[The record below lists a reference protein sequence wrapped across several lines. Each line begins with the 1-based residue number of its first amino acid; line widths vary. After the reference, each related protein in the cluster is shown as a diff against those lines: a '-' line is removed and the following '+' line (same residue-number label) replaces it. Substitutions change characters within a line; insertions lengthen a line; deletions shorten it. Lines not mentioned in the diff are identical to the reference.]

1 LTGCVRT
8 NAPAAAQSPTPHSA
22 TTHPTTAHST
32 TVSPAVGSTTSLPS
46 FSAANDGLLPTS
58 PATLGDYTP
67 PLQAIEYYQP
77 PPPPRANLF
86 AMPMTF
92 VQSSAPYY
100 QPRIT
105 INFGPTVIHQHALNV
120 PQPHPTP
127 VDSDRGYAEILRGG
141 NGANGGS
148 RGRAKRRT
156 RRNRR

>member
-1 LTGCVRT
+1 MHQQQLNHQRLIQQQLIQQQLIQQQSRQRW
-8 NAPAAAQSPTPHSA
+8 APPLVYH
-22 TTHPTTAHST
+22 
-32 TVSPAVGSTTSLPS
+32 L
-46 FSAANDGLLPTS
+46 DGLLPTS
-58 PATLGDYTP
+58 PATLGDYKP